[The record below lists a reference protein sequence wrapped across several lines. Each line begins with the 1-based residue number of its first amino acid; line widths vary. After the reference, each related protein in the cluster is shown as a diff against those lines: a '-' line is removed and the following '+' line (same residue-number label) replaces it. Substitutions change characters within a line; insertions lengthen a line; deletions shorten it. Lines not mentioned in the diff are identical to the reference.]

1 MLESLHSGLGAVGLL
16 ALTWLLSENRR
27 ATDVKALCVG
37 MVVLVVV
44 ALALLKL
51 PGAAAA
57 FGALNDAVDALSRAT
72 QAGTAVV
79 FGYVG
84 GGPAPFAEVNPGRGF
99 ILAFQALPI
108 ILVISALTALL
119 THWRVLPV
127 IVRAMACALERTL
140 HVGGAVG
147 LSTAANIFVG
157 TVEAP
162 LFIRPYIGR
171 LTRSELYLVMVG
183 GMAGIAGTVL
193 VLYAS
198 LLRDAIPNA
207 AGQLI
212 IASILSAPS
221 AIVISRL
228 LVPETG
234 TPTAGSFVPQ
244 PDTAGAMDA
253 ITKGTL
259 DGLVLLLNIIALLV
273 TFIALVALANAIL
286 GVLPDVLGAP
296 ITLQRAFGVVMA
308 PVTWLMGI
316 PWSEATTAG
325 ALMGTKTVINEFVA
339 YLDLSQLPAGTLGE
353 RSRVIMT
360 YALCGFANF
369 SSVGIMIGGLAAMAP
384 ERRAEI
390 VELGTK
396 SILGGTLATCLNGAV
411 VGVIW

>member
-1 MLESLHSGLGAVGLL
+1 MLESLHSALGAVGLL
-16 ALTWLLSENRR
+16 ALSWLLSENRR
-27 ATDVKALCVG
+27 ATDLKALVAG
-37 MVVLVVV
+37 MVVLIVL

-84 GGPAPFAEVNPGRGF
+84 GGPTPFAEVNPGRGF

-127 IVRAMACALERTL
+127 IVRAMAWALERTL

-162 LFIRPYIGR
+162 LFIRPYISR
-171 LTRSELYLVMVG
+171 LTRSELYVVMVG

-198 LLRDAIPNA
+198 LLKDAIANP
-207 AGQLI
+207 AGQLL

-259 DGLVLLLNIIALLV
+259 DGLVLLLNIVALLV

-296 ITLQRAFGVVMA
+296 VTLQRAFGAAMA
-308 PVTWLMGI
+308 PVCWLMGI
-316 PWSEATTAG
+316 PWSEAATAG

-339 YLDLSQLPAGTLGE
+339 YLDLTQLPAGTLGE

>member
-1 MLESLHSGLGAVGLL
+1 MRCMLESLHSALGAIGLL

-27 ATDVKALCVG
+27 ATDVKALAVG
-37 MVVLVVV
+37 MVVLVVL

-84 GGPAPFAEVNPGRGF
+84 GGPPPFAEVNPGRGF

-127 IVRAMACALERTL
+127 IVRAMAWALERTL

-162 LFIRPYIGR
+162 LFIRPYISR

-193 VLYAS
+193 VLYAT
-198 LLRDAIPNA
+198 LLKDAIPNV

-221 AIVISRL
+221 AVVVKPL
-228 LVPETG
+228 LVPQTR
-234 TPTAGSFVPQ
+234 TPTAASVVP
-244 PDTAGAMDA
+244 PAATPRA
-253 ITKGTL
+253 TRRSTHGT
-259 DGLVLLLNIIALLV
+259 
-273 TFIALVALANAIL
+273 
-286 GVLPDVLGAP
+286 
-296 ITLQRAFGVVMA
+296 
-308 PVTWLMGI
+308 
-316 PWSEATTAG
+316 
-325 ALMGTKTVINEFVA
+325 
-339 YLDLSQLPAGTLGE
+339 
-353 RSRVIMT
+353 
-360 YALCGFANF
+360 
-369 SSVGIMIGGLAAMAP
+369 
-384 ERRAEI
+384 
-390 VELGTK
+390 
-396 SILGGTLATCLNGAV
+396 
-411 VGVIW
+411 

>member
-1 MLESLHSGLGAVGLL
+1 MLESLHSALGAIGLL
-16 ALTWLLSENRR
+16 ALAWLLSENRR
-27 ATDVKALCVG
+27 ATDLKALLAG
-37 MVVLVVV
+37 MAVLIGVAVV
-44 ALALLKL
+44 LLKL

-84 GGPAPFAEVNPGRGF
+84 GGPAPFAEVNPGRSF

-119 THWRVLPV
+119 THWRILPL
-127 IVRAMACALERTL
+127 IVRAMAWALERTL

-162 LFIRPYIGR
+162 LFIRPYISR

-198 LLRDAIPNA
+198 LLKDAIPNA

-212 IASILSAPS
+212 IASILGAPS

-253 ITKGTL
+253 LTKGTL
-259 DGLVLLLNIIALLV
+259 DGLVLLLNIVALLV
-273 TFIALVALANAIL
+273 TFIALVALANGIL
-286 GVLPDVLGAP
+286 GLLPDVLGAP

-308 PVTWLMGI
+308 PVCWLMGI
-316 PWSEATTAG
+316 PWSEATAAG

-339 YLDLSQLPAGTLGE
+339 YLDLAQLPPETLGA

-369 SSVGIMIGGLAAMAP
+369 GSVGIMIGGLAAMAP

-390 VELGTK
+390 VELGTR